1 MSVRPIVCHLALY
14 AQAQTVQF
22 SLLRP
27 YEEVKAK
34 KGIKRSNQTT
44 EQQNLPTQKDCL
56 QFGAF
61 GLGMAMSSSGSTPAI
76 SGGVA
81 GKRAKVAKNAKHLVN

>member
-1 MSVRPIVCHLALY
+1 
-14 AQAQTVQF
+14 
-22 SLLRP
+22 
-27 YEEVKAK
+27 VKAK

-44 EQQNLPTQKDCL
+44 EQHNLPTQKDFL
-56 QFGAF
+56 QFGAC
-61 GLGMAMSSSGSTPAI
+61 GLGMAMSSSRSTPAI